1 MATQQPRNTKQG
13 ARRSPVQAFAPLI
26 IPKHTDDVRPLPK
39 RQEQALINLAKKA
52 KKLLPI
58 RALFSGPS
66 GTGKTLAAE
75 FFARKLEVTLCRIDV
90 GAVVSNYIGETE
102 KNLHRLF
109 NEAEDSSA
117 ILLLDEAD
125 ALFGKRSQ
133 VKDSHDRY
141 ANRALDYLCERLE
154 NFQGPIIL
162 ACNRRHHALE
172 AAFTRKIQC
181 HLWFRNPTRPLA
193 KRNRR

>member
-13 ARRSPVQAFAPLI
+13 ARRSPVQAFALLI

-75 FFARKLEVTLCRIDV
+75 FFARKLEVTLCRFDV

-109 NEAEDSSA
+109 NEAED
-117 ILLLDEAD
+117 
-125 ALFGKRSQ
+125 Q
-133 VKDSHDRY
+133 VRF
-141 ANRALDYLCERLE
+141 A
-154 NFQGPIIL
+154 P
-162 ACNRRHHALE
+162 
-172 AAFTRKIQC
+172 
-181 HLWFRNPTRPLA
+181 
-193 KRNRR
+193 